1 MEDIFLYVVKMS
13 LTAGCVVPVVLLIR
27 LLLKKAPKKYSY
39 LLWSVVGFR
48 LLCPVSFSS
57 RISLFNIG
65 IFDFFRAD
73 RSSANKGMQDLTMTG
88 AVQGNL
94 ADAVADV
101 GMGTPAKAA
110 GNIVSRGDL
119 TENIV
124 RPITDS
130 VAAGSPHSVNTLL
143 GILAVIWLAGVIV
156 ITVYGVVSYLTLAW
170 KLRKAVR
177 VSGKENVY
185 RSERIGTPFVMG
197 IIKPVIYIP
206 DYLEGDDA
214 EYVLLHEECH
224 IKRYDYAV
232 KPAAF
237 ILLCIHWFNPLIWVA
252 FYAMNK
258 DMEMSCDEK
267 VIAQNSVGFDNDN
280 SRICKEYSYA
290 LLKCAAAGHFPLP
303 GILAFG
309 RTSVKERIVNVL
321 DYKKPKRIV
330 TLSAMILCAVV
341 LAACSANPKEAD
353 KAVQIGQTQG
363 QDDNARKADGSQQT
377 DSGQNTDNT
386 QNTDSEQ
393 KADNTQNTDS
403 EQNTDNTQQ
412 TESEQSTEN
421 TQNTD
426 TSQNPDNSQKSVNS
440 GNTDNNGTQL
450 ESPENTITTE
460 EETTTVLQAE
470 ADIKVKEEEVKV
482 TEPIEQ
488 MEQTET
494 SEALIVV
501 DNTPIQT
508 ASNMVDITKYY
519 ESEYYEY
526 VQPDLSNKPEYM
538 MPVENAE
545 ITVDFGYRY
554 VMDKTQFHSGVDFGA
569 ERGSEVHAGADGTV
583 VTCGWGDSH
592 GLVVII
598 YHENGY
604 ATHYYNLSGIIVK
617 EGEKVKEGDII
628 GYSGASGNATAPM
641 LHFGVSYY
649 DTSSGINYIEPV
661 FSSNK

>member
-1 MEDIFLYVVKMS
+1 MENIFLYVVKMS

-39 LLWSVVGFR
+39 LLWSAVGFR

-65 IFDFFRAD
+65 IFDFFRSD
-73 RSSANKGMQDLTMTG
+73 RSSADKVIQDLPAAG
-88 AVQGNL
+88 AVQGNY

-101 GMGTPAKAA
+101 GMGTPVEVA
-110 GNIVSRGDL
+110 GNVVSRGDL
-119 TENIV
+119 TDNMV
-124 RPITDS
+124 QPIMDS

-177 VSGKENVY
+177 VLGKENVF

-224 IKRYDYAV
+224 IKRHDYAV

-237 ILLCIHWFNPLIWVA
+237 ILLCVHWFNPLIWVA

-267 VIAQNSVGFDNDN
+267 VIAQNSVGFDDDN

-330 TLSAMILCAVV
+330 TISAMVLCAVV

-353 KAVQIGQTQG
+353 KTVQIGQTQG
-363 QDDNARKADGSQQT
+363 QNDNTRKADGSQQT
-377 DSGQNTDNT
+377 GSEQNADNT
-386 QNTDSEQ
+386 WNTDSEQ
-393 KADNTQNTDS
+393 TADNAQNIDSEQNADNTQKADS
-403 EQNTDNTQQ
+403 
-412 TESEQSTEN
+412 
-421 TQNTD
+421 
-426 TSQNPDNSQKSVNS
+426 SQKTDNSQKSDDN
-440 GNTDNNGTQL
+440 GNTDNNSTQM
-450 ESPENTITTE
+450 ETPETTITTETTE
-460 EETTTVLQAE
+460 EETTTALQMQ
-470 ADIKVKEEEVKV
+470 ADIEVKEEEVKV
-482 TEPIEQ
+482 IEPT
-488 MEQTET
+488 EQTEQT
-494 SEALIVV
+494 ESSEALIVV
-501 DNTPIQT
+501 DYTPAQT
-508 ASNMVDITKYY
+508 ASNLVDITKYY

-526 VQPDLSNKPEYM
+526 VQPDLSNKPEYL

-545 ITVDFGYRY
+545 ITADFGYRF
-554 VMDKTQFHSGVDFGA
+554 VIDKTQFHSGVDFGA
-569 ERGSEVHAGADGTV
+569 EAGSEVHAGADGTV

-617 EGEKVKEGDII
+617 EGDKVKEGDII
-628 GYSGASGNATAPM
+628 GYLGATGNATAPM

>member
-1 MEDIFLYVVKMS
+1 MENIFLYVVKMS

-48 LLCPVSFSS
+48 LLCPFSFPS

-73 RSSANKGMQDLTMTG
+73 RSSTGKGVQDLTAVG
-88 AVQGNL
+88 AVQGNF
-94 ADAVADV
+94 ADAVVDV
-101 GMGTPAKAA
+101 GMGTPVEVAE
-110 GNIVSRGDL
+110 NIVSRGDL
-119 TENIV
+119 TENMV
-124 RPITDS
+124 QPITDS
-130 VAAGSPHSVNTLL
+130 VAAGSTHSINTLL
-143 GILAVIWLAGVIV
+143 GILAVIWLAGATVMI
-156 ITVYGVVSYLTLAW
+156 VYGVVSYLTLAW

-224 IKRYDYAV
+224 IKRHDYTV

-267 VIAQNSVGFDNDN
+267 VIAQNSAGFDDDS

-290 LLKCAAAGHFPLP
+290 LLKCASTGHFPLL
-303 GILAFG
+303 GIQAFG

-330 TLSAMILCAVV
+330 TLSAMVLCAVV
-341 LAACSANPKEAD
+341 LAACSANPKETD
-353 KAVQIGQTQG
+353 KTVQIGQTQS
-363 QDDNARKADGSQQT
+363 QNDNANKADGSQQT
-377 DSGQNTDNT
+377 GSGQNTDNT

-393 KADNTQNTDS
+393 KADNTQ
-403 EQNTDNTQQ
+403 Q

-421 TQNTD
+421 TQNTYS
-426 TSQNPDNSQKSVNS
+426 SQNPDNSQKSDNS

-450 ESPENTITTE
+450 ETPENTITTE

-470 ADIKVKEEEVKV
+470 ADIEVKEEEVKV
-482 TEPIEQ
+482 AEPTEP
-488 MEQTET
+488 MDQTET

-501 DNTPIQT
+501 DNTPVQT

-526 VQPDLSNKPEYM
+526 VQPDLSNKPEYP

-545 ITVDFGYRY
+545 ITADFGYRF
-554 VMDKTQFHSGVDFGA
+554 VMDKTQFHSGVDFSA
-569 ERGSEVHAGADGTV
+569 EAGSEVHAGADGTV
-583 VTCGWGDSH
+583 VACGWGDSH

>member
-1 MEDIFLYVVKMS
+1 MENIFLYVVKMS

-73 RSSANKGMQDLTMTG
+73 RRSTDKVMQDLTADG
-88 AVQGNL
+88 AVQGNF
-94 ADAVADV
+94 ADAVANV
-101 GMGTPAKAA
+101 GMGTPAKVA
-110 GNIVSRGDL
+110 GNVVSRGDL
-119 TENIV
+119 TENKV
-124 RPITDS
+124 WPITDS
-130 VAAGSPHSVNTLL
+130 VAAGSPHSINTLL

-224 IKRYDYAV
+224 IKRHDYAV
-232 KPAAF
+232 KPAAY

-267 VIAQNSVGFDNDN
+267 VIAQNSAGFDDDN

-290 LLKCAAAGHFPLP
+290 LLKCAAAGRFPLP

-330 TLSAMILCAVV
+330 TYLAMILCAVA
-341 LAACSANPKEAD
+341 LAACSTNSKD
-353 KAVQIGQTQG
+353 SDGTVQIKQTQG
-363 QDDNARKADGSQQT
+363 QNDNARNADSSQQT
-377 DSGQNTDNT
+377 DSEQKEYNIQNTDSEQKTDNT
-386 QNTDSEQ
+386 QNTDSG
-393 KADNTQNTDS
+393 QNTDS
-403 EQNTDNTQQ
+403 
-412 TESEQSTEN
+412 SQS
-421 TQNTD
+421 
-426 TSQNPDNSQKSVNS
+426 PDNSQKSDNS
-440 GNTDNNGTQL
+440 GNTDNNSTQI
-450 ESPENTITTE
+450 ETSETTE

-470 ADIKVKEEEVKV
+470 ADIEVKEEEVKV
-482 TEPIEQ
+482 TEPT
-488 MEQTET
+488 EQTEQT
-494 SEALIVV
+494 ESSEALIVV
-501 DNTPIQT
+501 DYTPAQT
-508 ASNMVDITKYY
+508 ASNLVDITKYY
-519 ESEYYEY
+519 ESECYEY
-526 VQPDLSNKPEYM
+526 VQPDLINKPEYL

-545 ITVDFGYRY
+545 ITADFGYRI
-554 VMDKTQFHSGVDFGA
+554 VIDKTQFHSGVDFSA
-569 ERGSEVHAGADGTV
+569 EAGSEVHAGADGTV
-583 VTCGWGDSH
+583 VACGWGDAH

-617 EGEKVKEGDII
+617 EGDKVKEGDII